1 MILVVHALLI
11 TKNPLLAPLY
21 ECLHTVVVN
30 VSPYLKTVSLVG
42 ANKLVHLFETFS
54 SPRYLFAAENN
65 HRLIFFLI
73 ETFNNLIQ

>member
-1 MILVVHALLI
+1 MVHALLI